1 MLQSIRDGSR
11 SWGAKIIIGVMVAA
25 MALFG
30 IESLFGLFGSDPNE
44 VASVN
49 GQPIMRQQVELEVQ
63 RALRSGQVP
72 PEQERALRNDMLDQL
87 ITATL
92 LSQYAEEGGF
102 TVSENQ
108 LDQIIVGLPEFHDQD
123 GRFSSEVFRNRLA
136 GAGYTPMSFREELR
150 VDIQRQHLQQGLAFS
165 DFSLPSEQER
175 LAALQRQQRSF
186 RYIILDG
193 ADADTEVDVTEDDLQ
208 AYYDAN
214 QERFE
219 RPEQVRLEYVLIDR
233 QTLAQEQEVD
243 EDVLRDTWRE
253 QNRDA
258 DRRVSHIM
266 ITFGSDR
273 SRDEAQALAD
283 TAREAI
289 DDGDS
294 FADTALRYSDD
305 TASAEEGGDL
315 GVISIGFFGDTFD
328 EAAFGLEEGEVSQP
342 VEMDGAFHII
352 QVTDILGPTFEEQRD
367 QLQRDIALRDVDGE
381 FNRQVQQLIDESFA
395 ADDLQ
400 SVADQIG
407 LTLHESDWL
416 AREDQGE
423 GVLSEPGVMSE
434 AFSDDVLVEGYNS
447 EVIEL
452 DQDRRLV
459 VRVAERREATL
470 LSLDEVREEVEMSVA
485 ALQQQEALREE
496 AQALIADLRS
506 SDQTSDES
514 DINWLEANG
523 VSRQA
528 DTTVSQTIVQEAF
541 RMPRPQEGE
550 NVYRAVELPQGV
562 AVVALDSVTDG
573 EVNEQMETFVS
584 QMAEQLRAQSVIQGL
599 IDDLR
604 SDADIER

>member
-72 PEQERALRNDMLDQL
+72 PEQERALRNEMLDQL
-87 ITATL
+87 ITQQL

-102 TVSENQ
+102 AVSEEQ
-108 LDQIIVGLPEFHDQD
+108 LDQLIVSLPEFHDQD
-123 GRFSSEVFRNRLA
+123 GRFSAEVFRNRLA
-136 GAGYTPMSFREELR
+136 GAGYTPLSFRQELR

-165 DFSLPSEQER
+165 DFSLPNEQER
-175 LAALQRQQRSF
+175 LAELQRQQRSF
-186 RYIILDG
+186 RYLILGGDDVN
-193 ADADTEVDVTEDDLQ
+193 ADIDVSEDDLQ
-208 AYYDAN
+208 AYYDAHH
-214 QERFE
+214 ERYE

-233 QTLAQEQEVD
+233 QTMAEERDVD
-243 EDVLRDTWRE
+243 EEALRDVWRE

-266 ITFGSDR
+266 ITFGNER
-273 SRDEAQALAD
+273 TRDEAQQLAE
-283 TAREAI
+283 TAREAL
-289 DDGDS
+289 DSGES

-315 GVISIGFFGDTFD
+315 GVISRGFFGDTFD
-328 EAAFGLEEGEVSQP
+328 EAAFGLEEGDVSQP
-342 VEMDGAFHII
+342 VELDNAFHII
-352 QVTDILGPTFEEQRD
+352 QVTDIQGPTFEEQRD
-367 QLQRDIALRDVDGE
+367 ELARQVALREVDDE
-381 FNRQVQQLIDESFA
+381 FNQRVQQLIDESFA

-400 SVADQIG
+400 SVADELG
-407 LTLHESDWL
+407 LTLQESDWL
-416 AREDQGE
+416 ASDDEAQ
-423 GVLSEPGVMSE
+423 GVLSEPGVMSA
-434 AFSDDVLVEGYNS
+434 AFSNDVFEEGYNS

-459 VRVAERREATL
+459 LRIAEQRDATL
-470 LSLDEVREEVEMSVA
+470 LPLDEVREDVEMSVA
-485 ALQQQEALREE
+485 AEQQQQALRED
-496 AQALIADLRS
+496 AQALVANLRENQQV
-506 SDQTSDES
+506 DVD
-514 DINWLEANG
+514 WLEANNL
-523 VSRQA
+523 SRQA
-528 DTTVSQTIVQEAF
+528 DTTLPQLIVQEAF
-541 RMPRPQEGE
+541 RMARPEEGGS
-550 NVYRAVELPQGV
+550 VYRMVELPQGV
-562 AVVALDSVTDG
+562 AVVALDSVSVGD
-573 EVNEQMETFVS
+573 VDEQMEAFVA
-584 QMAEQLRAQSVIQGL
+584 QMAEQLRAQSVLQGL

>member
-87 ITATL
+87 ITAQL
-92 LSQYAEEGGF
+92 LSQYAEDGGF
-102 TVSENQ
+102 TVSDNQ
-108 LDQIIVGLPEFHDQD
+108 LDQMIVSLPEFHDQD
-123 GRFSSEVFRNRLA
+123 GRFSADVFRNRLA

-175 LAALQRQQRSF
+175 LASLQRQERSF
-186 RYIILDG
+186 RYVVLDG
-193 ADADTEVDVTEDDLQ
+193 GDVDTDLTISEEYLES
-208 AYYDAN
+208 YYEAN
-214 QERFE
+214 QERYE

-233 QTLAQEQEVD
+233 QSMAQEQDID
-243 EDVLRDTWRE
+243 EDVLRDAWRE

-266 ITFGSDR
+266 VTFGNDR
-273 SRDEAQALAD
+273 SREEAQELAAS
-283 TAREAI
+283 AREAL
-289 DDGDS
+289 DEGES
-294 FADTALRYSDD
+294 FADTAVRYSDD

-315 GVISIGFFGDTFD
+315 GVISRGFFGDTFD
-328 EAAFGLEEGEVSQP
+328 DAAFGLEEGDISQV
-342 VEMDGAFHII
+342 VELDGAFHII
-352 QVTDILGPTFEEQRD
+352 QVTDIRGPTFEEQRD
-367 QLQRDIALRDVDGE
+367 QLQREVALRDIDSE
-381 FNRQVQQLIDESFA
+381 FNQRVQQLIDESFA
-395 ADDLQ
+395 AEDLQ
-400 SVADQIG
+400 SVADEIG
-407 LTLHESDWL
+407 LTLQESDWL
-416 AREDQGE
+416 ARDDTAE
-423 GVLSEPGVMSE
+423 GVLSEPGVIAE

-459 VRVAERREATL
+459 LRVAERREATL
-470 LSLDEVREEVEMSVA
+470 LSLDDVREEVEMSVA

-496 AQALIADLRS
+496 AQTLIAELRS
-506 SDQTSDES
+506 GSDQG
-514 DINWLEANG
+514 DISWLEANS
-523 VSRQA
+523 VSRQS
-528 DTTVSQTIVQEAF
+528 DSTVPQLIVQEAF
-541 RMPRPQEGE
+541 RMPRPEEGE
-550 NVYRAVELPQGV
+550 SVYRAVELPQGV
-562 AVVALDSVTDG
+562 ALVALDSVTDG
-573 EVNEQMETFVS
+573 EVDEQMETFVS
-584 QMAEQLRAQSVIQGL
+584 QMAEQLRAQSVLQGL

-604 SDADIER
+604 SNADIER

>member
-87 ITATL
+87 ITQQL

-102 TVSENQ
+102 AVSEQQ
-108 LDQIIVGLPEFHDQD
+108 LDQLIVSLPEFHDQD
-123 GRFSSEVFRNRLA
+123 GRFSAEVFRNRLA
-136 GAGYTPMSFREELR
+136 GAGYTPVSFREELR
-150 VDIQRQHLQQGLAFS
+150 IDIQRQHLQQGLAFS
-165 DFSLPSEQER
+165 DFSLPNEQER
-175 LAALQRQQRSF
+175 LAELQRQQRSF
-186 RYIILDG
+186 RYVVLDG
-193 ADADTEVDVTEDDLQ
+193 DDLDVDIDVSDDDLQ
-208 AYYDAN
+208 AYYDAH
-214 QERFE
+214 QERYE

-233 QTLAQEQEVD
+233 QTMAEERDVD
-243 EDVLRDTWRE
+243 EEVLRDAWRE

-266 ITFGSDR
+266 ITFGNER
-273 SRDEAQALAD
+273 TRDEAQQLAE
-283 TAREAI
+283 TAREALES
-289 DDGDS
+289 GES

-315 GVISIGFFGDTFD
+315 GVISRGFFGDTFD
-328 EAAFGLEEGEVSQP
+328 DAAFGLEEGDVSQP
-342 VEMDGAFHII
+342 VEMDNAFHII
-352 QVTDILGPTFEEQRD
+352 QVTDIQGPTFEEQRD
-367 QLQRDIALRDVDGE
+367 ELAREVALREVDDE
-381 FNRQVQQLIDESFA
+381 FNQRVQQLIDESFA

-400 SVADQIG
+400 SVADELD
-407 LTLHESDWL
+407 LTLQESDWL
-416 AREDQGE
+416 ARDDEVE
-423 GVLSEPGVMSE
+423 GVLSEPGVMSA
-434 AFSDDVLVEGYNS
+434 AFSNDVFEEGYNS

-459 VRVAERREATL
+459 LRVAEKRDATL
-470 LSLDEVREEVEMSVA
+470 LPLDEVRENVEMSVA
-485 ALQQQEALREE
+485 AEKQQQALREE
-496 AQALIADLRS
+496 GEALVATLREGQQ
-506 SDQTSDES
+506 DDV
-514 DINWLEANG
+514 DWLEANG
-523 VSRQA
+523 ISRQA
-528 DTTVSQTIVQEAF
+528 DTTVPQLIVQEAF
-541 RMPRPQEGE
+541 RMTRPDEGE
-550 NVYRAVELPQGV
+550 SVYRTVELPQGV
-562 AVVALDSVTDG
+562 AVVALDSVSVG
-573 EVNEQMETFVS
+573 EVDDQLEAFVA
-584 QMAEQLRAQSVIQGL
+584 QMAEQLRAQSVLQGL

>member
-87 ITATL
+87 ITQQL

-102 TVSENQ
+102 AVSEQQ
-108 LDQIIVGLPEFHDQD
+108 LDQLIVSLPEFHDQD
-123 GRFSSEVFRNRLA
+123 GRFSAEVFRNRLA
-136 GAGYTPMSFREELR
+136 GAGYTPVSFREELR
-150 VDIQRQHLQQGLAFS
+150 IDIQRQHLQQGLAFS
-165 DFSLPSEQER
+165 DFSLPNEQER
-175 LAALQRQQRSF
+175 LAELQRQQRSF
-186 RYIILDG
+186 RYVVLDG
-193 ADADTEVDVTEDDLQ
+193 DDLDVDIDVSDDDLQ
-208 AYYDAN
+208 AYYDAH
-214 QERFE
+214 QERYE

-233 QTLAQEQEVD
+233 QTMAEERDVD
-243 EDVLRDTWRE
+243 EEVLRDAWRE

-266 ITFGSDR
+266 ITFGNER
-273 SRDEAQALAD
+273 TRDEAQQLAE
-283 TAREAI
+283 TAREALES
-289 DDGDS
+289 GES

-315 GVISIGFFGDTFD
+315 GVISRGFFGDTFD
-328 EAAFGLEEGEVSQP
+328 DAAFGLEEGDVSQP
-342 VEMDGAFHII
+342 VEMDNAFHII
-352 QVTDILGPTFEEQRD
+352 QVTDIQGPTFEEQRD
-367 QLQRDIALRDVDGE
+367 ELAREVALREVDDE
-381 FNRQVQQLIDESFA
+381 FNQRVQQLIDESFA

-400 SVADQIG
+400 SVAGELD
-407 LTLHESDWL
+407 LTLQESDWL
-416 AREDQGE
+416 ARDDEVE
-423 GVLSEPGVMSE
+423 GVLSEPGVMSA
-434 AFSDDVLVEGYNS
+434 AFSNDVFEEGYNS

-459 VRVAERREATL
+459 LRVAEKRDATL
-470 LSLDEVREEVEMSVA
+470 LPLDEVREDVEMSVA
-485 ALQQQEALREE
+485 AEKQQQALREE
-496 AQALIADLRS
+496 GEALVATLREGQQ
-506 SDQTSDES
+506 DDV
-514 DINWLEANG
+514 DWLEANG
-523 VSRQA
+523 ISRQA
-528 DTTVSQTIVQEAF
+528 DTTVPQVIVQEAF
-541 RMPRPQEGE
+541 RMTRPDEGE
-550 NVYRAVELPQGV
+550 SVYRTVELPQGV
-562 AVVALDSVTDG
+562 AVVALDSVSVG
-573 EVNEQMETFVS
+573 EVDDQLEAFVA
-584 QMAEQLRAQSVIQGL
+584 QMAEQLRAQSVLQGL